1 MSVYQT
7 SADHP
12 TGVIVMSLLARLFGL
27 KDATD
32 EGMRIAKIL
41 AILLPVFAGVFQIST
56 TFYMIFIATN
66 LGGGDYIAGLAL
78 VGILVVISMAIQA
91 ALDYPTAALG
101 DWIGHRW
108 IIASALVCYAIAYL
122 ITAQVTMATPF
133 PYFILIYVLFG
144 LGASQES
151 GAFQAWFDNNYRVAM
166 PKDKDRKQYG
176 VFSGRLGMVFQ
187 IASIAVLIPGSV
199 LAMMYNRQL
208 VFLIQAILSIIIALI
223 VIIVV
228 RDLPGVRKKNEGRP
242 SISEYGSILKDGVK
256 FSFSSKFVSF
266 TIFGEVLIWATG
278 TLWWNIL
285 LFPLYFAY
293 LFSDVMVSFF
303 RTIIFAPE
311 AIIQERSGVLA
322 KRFDP
327 VKWVPRF
334 RFLQFVGFLFYV
346 LLALTTNFFPPPA
359 TPDPLMLIPIPWIS
373 LYPFPHLVTIFLDIP
388 FASIIPISIIF
399 GIFLIGELFASLA
412 NILHSRVMIDVV
424 PTRFRNSLYSFRP
437 TLALLL
443 GMPLLI
449 IFSALLPIYGF
460 PLTFAAV
467 SFVALLGW
475 YLTRKGYSHPIEKAQ
490 DLPDWLAEEIE
501 TEPPPI

>member
-1 MSVYQT
+1 MS
-7 SADHP
+7 
-12 TGVIVMSLLARLFGL
+12 ILARLFGL
-27 KDATD
+27 EDATE
-32 EGMRIAKIL
+32 EGMRIARIL
-41 AILLPVFAGVFQIST
+41 AILLPVFAAVFQIST
-56 TFYMIFIATN
+56 TFYMIFIATA

-78 VGILVVISMAIQA
+78 VGILVVISMAVQV

-108 IIASALVCYAIAYL
+108 IIASALVCYAIAFWL
-122 ITAQVTMATPF
+122 TAQITFFTPF
-133 PYFILIYVLFG
+133 PYFVLIYILFG

-199 LAMMYNRQL
+199 IAMMYNRQL
-208 VFLIQAILSIIIALI
+208 VFLIQAILNLIIALI
-223 VIIVV
+223 VVIVV
-228 RDLPGVRKKNEGRP
+228 KDLPGVRKTNDERP
-242 SISEYGSILKDGVK
+242 RLREYGSILKDGVK
-256 FSFSSKFVSF
+256 FSFSSKFVGF

-311 AIIQERSGVLA
+311 AVIQERSGVLA

-346 LLALTTNFFPPPA
+346 LLAITTFFFPPPPI
-359 TPDPLMLIPIPWIS
+359 PDPLALIPIPWIS
-373 LYPFPHLVTIFLDIP
+373 LFPFPQLVVVFLAIP
-388 FASIIPISIIF
+388 FVSIIPIVLIF
-399 GIFLIGELFASLA
+399 GIFLVSELFAALA

-449 IFSALLPIYGF
+449 IFSTLLPIYGF

-467 SFVALLGW
+467 SLVSLFGW

-490 DLPDWLAEEIE
+490 DLPDTLAEEIE
-501 TEPPPI
+501 IEPPPI